1 MTDQTLW
8 QTISSTLSK
17 EIKSGHFLPG
27 MKLPTEADLAR
38 RFGVNRHTVR
48 RALLTLKQG
57 GMIASQRGAGVY
69 VLHSKTDY
77 KIGERVRFHQNLLD
91 SGRSPSRE
99 WLTISTRNPDMSE
112 MRALKLSKGD
122 EVHIYE
128 GKSLAD
134 NVPIA
139 LFKSVFPAKR
149 FPDLP
154 EKLMANQSVTISLK
168 ASGVAD
174 YKRLSTQISA
184 VLPSPTQRGQLKLN
198 QDIPLLKTLSINV
211 DLLGN
216 RIEFGTTW
224 FASDRVSLTLES
236 HLENALMSSN

>member
-8 QTISSTLSK
+8 QTISSTIIE

-27 MKLPTEADLAR
+27 KKLPTESDLAR

-48 RALLTLKQG
+48 RALLSLKQG
-57 GMIASQRGAGVY
+57 GLIASQRGAGVY
-69 VLHSKTDY
+69 VLHGKTDY

-99 WLTISTRNPDMSE
+99 WLAITTRNPDTKE
-112 MRALKLSKGD
+112 IRALKLSKGE

-128 GKSLAD
+128 GKSFAD

-154 EKLMANQSVTISLK
+154 EKLMVNQSLTTSLK
-168 ASGVAD
+168 DSVIDD
-174 YKRLSTQISA
+174 YTRLSTQIST
-184 VLPSPTQRGQLKLN
+184 VLPSPTQRSQLKLN

-224 FASDRVSLTLES
+224 FASDRVSLKLGR
-236 HLENALMSSN
+236 N